1 MSLGIMAS
9 CGWELLAL
17 WSGLLSECAYGI
29 DADPVH
35 AAMPSLEG
43 CQVLMGVSPSGV
55 CLFVCLS
62 VCLSM
67 SELGSVVSYSRCSL
81 TRSVCR
87 VRERRELLALLSY
100 SLCLS
105 VCLSESVCL
114 SASLSV

>member
-55 CLFVCLS
+55 CLSVCLS
-62 VCLSM
+62 VY
-67 SELGSVVSYSRCSL
+67 E
-81 TRSVCR
+81 R
-87 VRERRELLALLSY
+87 VGERRELLALLSY

-114 SASLSV
+114 SSLSV